1 MAKTTMS
8 LQVLSLRYALVS
20 IVFLGLTGIEGL
32 FMRTQLSNLSYSI
45 PSVLTVPMAP
55 EHFYAMLTAHP
66 LVGAYG
72 WAYLA
77 VFSAFYYLVPT
88 LIKKPL
94 YSIRLAN
101 GHMWM
106 HIIGLLTVWSA
117 GYFLKFGA
125 LYTAYWPLPVARFAP
140 ISVVVFAVGLAL
152 VELSVLCFIFNIFA
166 TVLRRSM
173 SNPLTGGVALLS
185 LLMASFGL
193 DRLIAISQ
201 VQAMS
206 GSIRGLF
213 GGSAALNGGAQT
225 TKSEEPLPVF
235 VVAVMRGSIDA
246 VLNAVVL
253 AGAGIL
259 MLAFALPT
267 LLTGV
272 ILNPLTVDALVYKNV
287 FWWGLDMIADGDVLI
302 WVAGTLYL
310 LAPIL
315 ANRPLYGEKVVRYV
329 ILTDLIVSMGVWS
342 HHLLSDR
349 PQPDLLRLIS
359 GQFITWGEFFTMGL
373 SFFAV
378 LMTLWLARPV
388 KLSMPMKFMLGGIM
402 GFALGGASGLLQ
414 ANYAVNL
421 IMHNTQWV
429 PGFHIHE
436 MLLTGLSNIL
446 FAAIYALLPMLT
458 GTALKSERLGN
469 LHFWLWTI
477 GGVGMAFSMG
487 LAWRDGMLRRTLYPG
502 VTMYLPYMNGALF
515 FGIVLALGFLAFLA
529 NLIHTYGLRT
539 LIGLFIPGVAK
550 KASTGNAMQSDT

>member
-1 MAKTTMS
+1 MAKQAMT
-8 LQVLSLRYALVS
+8 LQVLSLRYAVVS
-20 IVFLGLTGIEGL
+20 VLFLALAGIEGL
-32 FMRTQLSNLSYSI
+32 FMRAQLSEI
-45 PSVLTVPMAP
+45 PVNIPGLIAIPMTP
-55 EHFYAMLTAHP
+55 EHYYAMLTAHP

-77 VFSAFYYLVPT
+77 VFAAFYFLVPT

-94 YSIRLAN
+94 YSMRLAN

-117 GYFLKFGA
+117 GFFLKFGS
-125 LYTAYWPLPVARFAP
+125 LYTVYWPLPVMRFSP
-140 ISVVVFAVGLAL
+140 LSVVVFAVGLAL

-166 TVLRRSM
+166 TVLKS
-173 SNPLTGGVALLS
+173 SNPGAMSKGAALRS
-185 LLMASFGL
+185 LLMASFGVEG
-193 DRLIAISQ
+193 IARS
-201 VQAMS
+201 V
-206 GSIRGLF
+206 RGLL
-213 GGSAALNGGAQT
+213 GHKTALNGGT
-225 TKSEEPLPVF
+225 HGSNLEPLPVF
-235 VVAVMRGSIDA
+235 IVAVMRGSIDA

-253 AGAGIL
+253 SGAGVL
-259 MLAFALPT
+259 MLVFALPA
-267 LLTGV
+267 LLVG
-272 ILNPLTVDALVYKNV
+272 LRLDPLTVDALVYKNI

-315 ANRPLYGEKVVRYV
+315 ANRPLYGERVVRYV

-349 PQPDLLRLIS
+349 PQPELMRLLS

-378 LMTLWLARPV
+378 LMTLWLARPL
-388 KLSMPMKFMLGGIM
+388 KISMPMKFMLGGM
-402 GFALGGASGLLQ
+402 TGFALGGASGLLQ
-414 ANYAVNL
+414 ANFAVNV

-429 PGFHIHE
+429 PGFHVHQ
-436 MLLTGLSNIL
+436 MLLTGLSNVL

-458 GTALKSERLGN
+458 GTGLKNEKLSN
-469 LHFWLWTI
+469 LHFWFWMI

-487 LAWRDGMLRRTLYPG
+487 FAWRDGMLRRTLYPG
-502 VTMYLPYMNGALF
+502 VETYLPYMNGATF
-515 FGIVLALGFLAFLA
+515 FGAILALGFLAFLA
-529 NLIHTYGLRT
+529 NLIQTYGLRT

-550 KASTGNAMQSDT
+550 TK

>member
-1 MAKTTMS
+1 MTKRVMS
-8 LQVLSLRYALVS
+8 LEVLSLRYAVVA
-20 IVFLGLTGIEGL
+20 IAFLGLTGIEGL
-32 FMRTQLSNLSYSI
+32 FMRTQLSDIS
-45 PSVLTVPMAP
+45 LTVPGLITIPMAP
-55 EHFYAMLTAHP
+55 EHYYAMLTAHP

-77 VFSAFYYLVPT
+77 VFAAFYYLVPT
-88 LIKKPL
+88 LIKRPL
-94 YSIRLAN
+94 YSIKLAN
-101 GHMWM
+101 GHMWT
-106 HIIGLLTVWSA
+106 HIVGLLAVWSA
-117 GYFLKFGA
+117 GFFLRFGS
-125 LYTAYWPLPVARFAP
+125 LYTVYWPLPVARFPP

-166 TVLRRSM
+166 TILRTTK
-173 SNPLTGGVALLS
+173 PDAFTKGVALRS
-185 LLMASFGL
+185 LLIASFGL
-193 DRLIAISQ
+193 DGVARSL
-201 VQAMS
+201 
-206 GSIRGLF
+206 RGIF
-213 GGSAALNGGAQT
+213 GHKTALNGGSHAPDP
-225 TKSEEPLPVF
+225 EPLPVF

-253 AGAGIL
+253 AGAGVL

-267 LLTGV
+267 LLAG
-272 ILNPLTVDALVYKNV
+272 IRLDPLIIDPLLYKNV

-315 ANRPLYGEKVVRYV
+315 ANRPLYGEQVVRYV

-349 PQPDLLRLIS
+349 PQPDLMRLIS

-378 LMTLWLARPV
+378 LMTLWLARPI
-388 KLSMPMKFMLGGIM
+388 KLTMPLKFMLGGIM
-402 GFALGGASGLLQ
+402 GFALGGGSGLLQ

-421 IMHNTQWV
+421 VMHNTQWV

-458 GTALKSERLGN
+458 GTALKSERLSN

-477 GGVGMAFSMG
+477 GGIGMAFSMG

-502 VTMYLPYMNGALF
+502 VTMYLPYMNGAMF
-515 FGIVLALGFLAFLA
+515 FGIILALGFLAFLV
-529 NLIHTYGLRT
+529 NLVRTYGLRT
-539 LIGLFIPGVAK
+539 LIGLFIPQV
-550 KASTGNAMQSDT
+550 SQSK